1 MQGATNNRLGAVQPG
16 AGADQ
21 PDPGGGVRLER
32 NQVSGR
38 EMTGCDNP
46 LRVTTSPAADL
57 IESESGPNDNL
68 TSL

>member
-21 PDPGGGVRLER
+21 PDPGARSQVGTESGGAGG
-32 NQVSGR
+32 SGR

-46 LRVTTSPAADL
+46 LV
-57 IESESGPNDNL
+57 GK
-68 TSL
+68 